1 MLGTGDK
8 TAVKGFYLAG
18 TIIELAG
25 LQASKMKSA
34 AHTNHAKPSQ
44 SLIYAIRYPHK
55 IIFRSAQQGELNK
68 YNII

>member
-34 AHTNHAKPSQ
+34 AHTNPAKPSQ

-55 IIFRSAQQGELNK
+55 ITFRSAATR
-68 YNII
+68 